1 MFETRDVTLKKDRV
15 RELLLDKHEK
25 YLRQYADDESGT
37 DQIMSEYL
45 KMSGIYWGL
54 NALYLMDRISIESDV
69 VLKTLEF
76 IKRGQ
81 NSDGGFAAAMNHDSH
96 ILHTL
101 SAVQVLVILNKCHTD
116 SSHIDIDKCVKY
128 IKSLH
133 QPDGSFYGDKWGE
146 VDTRFSFC
154 ALATLKLLDRLHEV
168 NTDKAADFVMRC
180 NNQIDGGFGSKP
192 GSESHSAY
200 VYCCVGALAL
210 VNKLHLVDADTLGW
224 WLSERQLPS
233 GGLNGRPEK
242 LPDLCYSWWCL
253 SSMKMI
259 DRMHLIKMERLL
271 EFILACQDEEHG
283 GFSDRPG
290 NMADPYHTM
299 FGIASISL
307 ICQYYNER
315 AETKTTLSEKTS
327 KILDD
332 LASRLKPVNPVLC
345 MPQEQVTHIKFA
357 T

>member
-1 MFETRDVTLKKDRV
+1 MFGVRDVTLKQDRV

-25 YLRQYADDESGT
+25 YLKQYANDESGT
-37 DQIMSEYL
+37 EQIMSEYL
-45 KMSGIYWGL
+45 KMSGMYWGL
-54 NALYLMDRISIESDV
+54 NALYLMDRIDLKSDIV
-69 VLKTLEF
+69 QQTLEF
-76 IKRGQ
+76 IKKSQ

-101 SAVQVLVILNKCHTD
+101 SAVQMLVILDKCHSD
-116 SSHIDIDKCVKY
+116 FIDIERCVQY
-128 IKSLH
+128 IKSLQ
-133 QPDGSFYGDKWGE
+133 QPDGSFFGDKWGE

-154 ALATLKLLDRLHEV
+154 ALATLKLLKRLHEV
-168 NTDKAADFVMRC
+168 DIDKAVQFVMRC
-180 NNQIDGGFGSKP
+180 NNEIDGGFGSKP

-200 VYCCVGALAL
+200 IYCCVGTLALAD
-210 VNKLHLVDADTLGW
+210 KLNLVDADLLGW

-253 SSMKMI
+253 SSMNMI
-259 DRMHLIKMERLL
+259 NRMHQIDHERLL
-271 EFILACQDEEHG
+271 DFILACQDEEHG

-307 ICQYYNER
+307 IMHHTDK
-315 AETKTTLSEKTS
+315 TKLSKR
-327 KILDD
+327 LDD
-332 LASRLKPVNPVLC
+332 LKPVNPVLC
-345 MPQEQVTHIKFA
+345 MPEERVNQLL
-357 T
+357 